1 MGSVHGWGT
10 KILHAMQQAE
20 KKKRIKKENP
30 VKFKPPEELQTVTVF
45 GVKAFTEEIQAK
57 WDHMVGLIQCN
68 LLRKW
73 D

>member
-1 MGSVHGWGT
+1 MVGELRFCMPCSR
-10 KILHAMQQAE
+10 L

-57 WDHMVGLIQCN
+57 
-68 LLRKW
+68 
-73 D
+73 

>member
-1 MGSVHGWGT
+1 MFPLQRAWVQSMVGELRFCMPCSR
-10 KILHAMQQAE
+10 L

-57 WDHMVGLIQCN
+57 
-68 LLRKW
+68 
-73 D
+73 